1 MHGNHAVP
9 AADPLFFGP
18 ARLRRLA
25 IASAA
30 LVAAAFAPTFA
41 EMVVTWIDYP
51 EYSHGFLM
59 PPVAAWV
66 VWQRRGALRAL
77 RRDESSGGAGGALLA
92 ALALIPVAAIF
103 FLGHTEL
110 SWFLKPYAF
119 LACLALGIRAFYGR
133 AALRAL
139 LAPLVVLFLMCPLP
153 GRVVNAIT
161 FPLKK
166 AASRLATGM
175 LDAAGLDA
183 TLDGNMIYCPGT
195 DGLWV
200 ADPCSGIRSL
210 ISLVSVAVLACLF
223 WRRSP
228 VAKALVL
235 AASVPIAVAVN
246 GARIAVTGYL
256 ASKVGKGAAA
266 GFFHLF
272 EGLLLFGVAALLLAA
287 FAAALGGIFP
297 ERAARPAPAPP
308 PGRPVP
314 VPRVAPAAY
323 FACVLLLI
331 GVGVLGARMAHA
343 EVEPEAVQRFQR
355 SLDRIPLE
363 LPGPF
368 VGQANALDPS
378 VVGDSGADA
387 WISRTYRDAEGRR
400 VDLYIGAAV
409 RNRENLHAPNYCM
422 PAQGW
427 EIREQGAVALPEP
440 ASAPGA
446 RARRLVLQRGEALM
460 LVHYWFQMGDRFA
473 DHDLEA
479 RWLRVQDLLQRRRAR
494 PVAIVTLYVPAGG
507 RDLEAA
513 ESSAEAFLVAAGPAI
528 RDAIRRGDGD
538 HDAR

>member
-1 MHGNHAVP
+1 MHGDHVP
-9 AADPLFFGP
+9 SEPLFFGP
-18 ARLRRLA
+18 PGLRRLA
-25 IASAA
+25 IAAAA
-30 LVAAAFAPTFA
+30 LLLAAFAPTFV

-59 PPVAAWV
+59 PPVAAWIV
-66 VWQRRGALRAL
+66 RRRRGALAAL

-92 ALALIPVAAIF
+92 ALALVPVSVLF
-103 FLGHTEL
+103 FLGHTDL

-175 LDAAGLDA
+175 LDAAGLDV

-210 ISLVSVAVLACLF
+210 ISLASVAVLACLF
-223 WRRSP
+223 WRRSW

-235 AASVPIAVAVN
+235 AATVPIAVVVN

-256 ASKVGKGAAA
+256 ASKVGKGAAE

-287 FAAALGGIFP
+287 FAAALGRLFP
-297 ERAARPAPAPP
+297 ERAPRPAPAPLL
-308 PGRPVP
+308 GRPVS
-314 VPRVAPAAY
+314 VPRLAPAAY
-323 FACVLLLI
+323 LAGVVLLA
-331 GVGVLGARMAHA
+331 GVGYAGARLAHA
-343 EVEPEAVQRFQR
+343 EVEPGAVERYQRA
-355 SLDRIPLE
+355 LDRVPLE
-363 LPGPF
+363 FPGPF
-368 VGQANALDPS
+368 VGQANELDPS

-387 WISRTYRDAEGRR
+387 WVSRTYRDAAGRR
-400 VDLYIGAAV
+400 VDLYVGAAV
-409 RNRENLHAPNYCM
+409 RNRENLHAPSYCM

-427 EIREQGAVALPEP
+427 EIREQGSVALPES
-440 ASAPGA
+440 AFAPGA

-460 LVHYWFQMGDRFA
+460 LVHYWFQMGGRFT
-473 DHDLEA
+473 DHDLMA
-479 RWLRVQDLLQRRRAR
+479 RWFRVQDLLGGRPAE
-494 PVAIVTLYVPAGG
+494 PVAIVTLYVPAAG

-513 ESSAEAFLVAAGPAI
+513 ESSAGAFLAAAGPAI
-528 RDAIRRGDGD
+528 RDAIRGGDGD